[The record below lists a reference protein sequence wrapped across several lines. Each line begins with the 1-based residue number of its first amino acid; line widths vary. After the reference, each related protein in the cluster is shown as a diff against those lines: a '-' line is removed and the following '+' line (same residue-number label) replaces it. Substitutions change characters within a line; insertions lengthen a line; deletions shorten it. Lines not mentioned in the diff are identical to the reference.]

1 MQTRATTTC
10 IPREIYSGHY
20 KQIIRKKYLGDTP
33 REDWLAQK
41 SGVFLWPATLAR
53 FLTFF
58 TRSCFTNRSFRTKNP
73 LRTRWP
79 RQHFWI
85 VVEAIS
91 SIPFIVKA
99 PCSIIYCSKEQKGS
113 NLDKYFMGNNGQWDK
128 ESFTATPNYYYHYV
142 ILIEISGFAAQIV
155 NASCYPLSILLIHKV
170 FPCYLSNILMVT
182 NYGVIKRRQSELK
195 TDSSISFCEN
205 PRDIIK
211 ISDFLIMI
219 FS

>member
-1 MQTRATTTC
+1 MQTRATTTR
-10 IPREIYSGHY
+10 IPGEIYSRHY

-33 REDWLAQK
+33 REVWLSYK

-99 PCSIIYCSKEQKGS
+99 PCSIIYCSKEQNAS
-113 NLDKYFMGNNGQWDK
+113 NLDKYLMENNGQWDK
-128 ESFTATPNYYYHYV
+128 ESFTAKPNYYYHYEIMRLWDYHYV
-142 ILIEISGFAAQIV
+142 ILTEIWGFAVQMV

-170 FPCYLSNILMVT
+170 FLLLPEQHLDGHQLWRN
-182 NYGVIKRRQSELK
+182 QEA
-195 TDSSISFCEN
+195 SIWIEN
-205 PRDIIK
+205 RFIN
-211 ISDFLIMI
+211 
-219 FS
+219 